1 MTNRK
6 SDASDENQG
15 ITSVT
20 KAEETSPVIAGM
32 SMRAIRSKDS
42 ETRSNIPDHE
52 LPVVPVRHV
61 GQWIAGAVMAYIAF
75 ELARGLVTN
84 PNFEWNVVFQYLF
97 APVVLSGLGLT
108 LWLTVASMLA
118 GIVLGIFVAVM
129 RISHNRFLSAP
140 ATLYVWFFRGTPLLV
155 QLIFW
160 FNMAILIPVISLGI
174 PFGPTLFQASANDL
188 ITPYTAALLG
198 LGLNEAAYMAE
209 IVRAG
214 ILSID
219 NGQHEAARSL
229 GMTPARVLRRIVLPQ
244 AIRIIIPPTGN
255 ETIGMLKAT
264 SLVSVLALSDLLYS
278 VQAISSRTFQTIP
291 LLMVACLWYLILT
304 SLLAIVQGWIER
316 RLAPGSK
323 SETRSPGMFAR
334 LTRMTR

>member
-1 MTNRK
+1 MSNKNSGVKEEPQEVSAVAKADK
-6 SDASDENQG
+6 SSSASADMMQPRVGPNGQ
-15 ITSVT
+15 
-20 KAEETSPVIAGM
+20 ETEV
-32 SMRAIRSKDS
+32 K
-42 ETRSNIPDHE
+42 IPDHE

-61 GQWIAGAVMAYIAF
+61 GQWLAGAVMAFIAF
-75 ELARGLVTN
+75 EMAQGLVTN
-84 PNFEWNVVFQYLF
+84 PNFEWDVVFQYLF

-108 LWLTVASMLA
+108 LWLTAASMLA

-174 PFGPTLFQASANDL
+174 PFGPTFYQVSANDL

-229 GMTPARVLRRIVLPQ
+229 GMTPAKVLRRIVLPQ
-244 AIRIIIPPTGN
+244 AIRVIIPPTGN

-291 LLMVACLWYLILT
+291 LLLVSCVWYLVLT
-304 SLLAIVQGWIER
+304 SLLAIVQSWIER
-316 RLAPGSK
+316 RLAPGAK
-323 SETRSPGMFAR
+323 SESRSNGMFAR